1 MSFRNESDRF
11 WALCAEIIAWRK
23 KEKQIFTSNSKRAE
37 KDQKEARQ
45 LKSSTILWV
54 SGNRTDVI
62 WSKFSNHNVLTGQI
76 LWMCVPASP

>member
-1 MSFRNESDRF
+1 MKAIDLR
-11 WALCAEIIAWRK
+11 IAWRK
-23 KEKQIFTSNSKRAE
+23 NKKLIFTSNSKRAE
-37 KDQKEARQ
+37 KDQREARQ

-76 LWMCVPASP
+76 LWMCVPAST